1 MHEEPRKGSYCWT
14 RKFHSQEA
22 GPEKMIENLSKEGHR
37 KIRTV
42 ALSITAKKKEKTR
55 ETINTSSSRRMV
67 NRIMFPSLSGVLGNY

>member
-1 MHEEPRKGSYCWT
+1 
-14 RKFHSQEA
+14 
-22 GPEKMIENLSKEGHR
+22 MIENLSKEGHR

-67 NRIMFPSLSGVLGNY
+67 NRIMFPSLSGLLGNY